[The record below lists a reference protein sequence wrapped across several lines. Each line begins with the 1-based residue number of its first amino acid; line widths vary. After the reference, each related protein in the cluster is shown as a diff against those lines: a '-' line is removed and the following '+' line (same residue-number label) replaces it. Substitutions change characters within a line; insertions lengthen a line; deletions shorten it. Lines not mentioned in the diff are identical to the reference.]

1 MLPQVGL
8 PVLEPAKLVAISV
21 GARTHVPAI
30 LTDNSSMEAARASA
44 LRRGVQLEILTIA
57 WMLIEACV
65 AVGAG
70 IVARSVLL
78 TAFGIDSVVELLSGI
93 VLFRLLTGRSGETA
107 ATRISAVLL
116 ILLCAYVLLFSIA
129 GLIFRIEP
137 ESSLAGIAV
146 SAIAIVAM
154 PVLAHRKRRVNAVL
168 QSPALRADIA
178 ESISCAYLAGMTL
191 VGLVVSMLTGLW
203 WIQYLAALA
212 WLVPEAREALLESS
226 PSGGSAADLPR
237 EQGGEE

>member
-1 MLPQVGL
+1 
-8 PVLEPAKLVAISV
+8 
-21 GARTHVPAI
+21 
-30 LTDNSSMEAARASA
+30 MEAARASA
-44 LRRGVQLEILTIA
+44 LGRGIRLEILTIA

-78 TAFGIDSVVELLSGI
+78 TAFGIDSIVELLSGI

-154 PVLAHRKRRVNAVL
+154 PVLAQRKRRVNAVL

-203 WIQYLAALA
+203 WIQYLAALGLLA

-226 PSGGSAADLPR
+226 PPGDSAADLPR
-237 EQGGEE
+237 ERGGEE

>member
-78 TAFGIDSVVELLSGI
+78 TAFGVDSVVELLSGV
-93 VLFRLLTGRSGETA
+93 VLFARLRLEASGGAEYDVERLEARTTA
-107 ATRISAVLL
+107 ISAVLL
-116 ILLCAYVLLFSIA
+116 LLLCAFVLL
-129 GLIFRIEP
+129 
-137 ESSLAGIAV
+137 SSLAG
-146 SAIAIVAM
+146 
-154 PVLAHRKRRVNAVL
+154 LLL
-168 QSPALRADIA
+168 QIRP
-178 ESISCAYLAGMTL
+178 
-191 VGLVVSMLTGLW
+191 
-203 WIQYLAALA
+203 
-212 WLVPEAREALLESS
+212 
-226 PSGGSAADLPR
+226 
-237 EQGGEE
+237 